1 MGWEI
6 KRLWLIGLWESP
18 KFSHKVESSILF
30 KCKWDKLRP
39 RVNLFNHN
47 FSKVVDLFL
56 NDLNNTNWRVSFK
69 LWANKLLFSLP
80 VTSWWCWKP
89 FQSPQQS
96 CARSKNRELQN
107 SWPKSSLTS
116 VSAPQQLPI
125 FSKQHL
131 TYFQLNDF
139 ELRKGKKLGVTISF
153 NNHRLFVGNIPKNRD
168 TDELL
173 EEFSKHARE

>member
-47 FSKVVDLFL
+47 FSKVVDMFL

-69 LWANKLLFSLP
+69 LRANKLLSSLP

-96 CARSKNRELQN
+96 CAKTELQN
-107 SWPKSSLTS
+107 SWPKSSLNS
-116 VSAPQQLPI
+116 VSTPQVHI
-125 FSKQHL
+125 TSKQHL

-173 EEFSKHARE
+173 EEFTKHARE

>member
-47 FSKVVDLFL
+47 FSKVVDMFL

-69 LWANKLLFSLP
+69 LRANKLLSSLP

-96 CARSKNRELQN
+96 CAKPENRELQN
-107 SWPKSSLTS
+107 SWPKSSLNS
-116 VSAPQQLPI
+116 VSTPQVHIHFKATSNL
-125 FSKQHL
+125 FSVKWFR
-131 TYFQLNDF
+131 T
-139 ELRKGKKLGVTISF
+139 EKREK
-153 NNHRLFVGNIPKNRD
+153 
-168 TDELL
+168 
-173 EEFSKHARE
+173 ARCDYII